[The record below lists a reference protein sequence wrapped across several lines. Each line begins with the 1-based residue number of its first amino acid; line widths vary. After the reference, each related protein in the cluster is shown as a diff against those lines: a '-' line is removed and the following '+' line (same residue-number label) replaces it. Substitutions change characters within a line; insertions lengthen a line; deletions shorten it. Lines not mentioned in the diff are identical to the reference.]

1 MDFSNAIKQVFYQAG
16 STATDFAYIPILDA
30 QGNPVGAISKENLL
44 NLIQNVQPAQE
55 ETQVPE

>member
-1 MDFSNAIKQVFYQAG
+1 MNISDAIKQVFYQAG

-44 NLIQNVQPAQE
+44 NLIQNAQQVQE
-55 ETQVPE
+55 EVQVPE

>member
-1 MDFSNAIKQVFYQAG
+1 MNFSNAIKQVFYQAG

-44 NLIQNVQPAQE
+44 NLIQGLLQQNE
-55 ETQVPE
+55 

>member
-1 MDFSNAIKQVFYQAG
+1 MELSNAIKQVFYNAG

-44 NLIQNVQPAQE
+44 SLIQNALQE
-55 ETQVPE
+55 PE

>member
-1 MDFSNAIKQVFYQAG
+1 MNFSNAIKQVFYQAG

-44 NLIQNVQPAQE
+44 ALIQGQVPVQE
-55 ETQVPE
+55 EEQVPE